1 MRIRAKVERMRKIP
15 ATMATQHPDN
25 ACAPYWSG
33 NPFITTGE
41 EIEEAHRCF
50 AEMGIEEYMWDWEG
64 KFVDEA
70 VIDRLFRKYRE
81 FFLEH
86 QIGRDIFLTY
96 RVPNIW
102 QESGYRLMRPFM
114 NILSIAEFAREFGY
128 THPPVF
134 EIILP
139 MTQTSDQMA
148 FLKKKFHMLADMMP
162 KMMEEKIKNQTF
174 HIDIIPLFESVDD
187 MIESARV
194 LKEYASWLNEFTGE
208 RPSYMRVFIA
218 RSDPAENA
226 GLISA
231 VISAK
236 AAISEYKKFEKETG
250 IHIYPF
256 LGCGSLPFRGGLAP
270 DTVNNIIQ
278 EYKGLSTV
286 TVQSSFRYDH
296 PKNIVEKAVAL
307 LNSELPKY
315 HNQYT
320 CFSAKD
326 LETVRA
332 INRLIVPLYQKTIEK
347 ISDIINAIATH
358 VPSRRE
364 RMLHLGLFGYSRG
377 IGAVKLPRAI
387 TFTASLYSLGIP
399 PELIGAGRAIKL
411 LRREK
416 LLSFVEE
423 RYVNFRN
430 DLNFAYRFLNKENL
444 DDLARA
450 KSAFRAIREDVSE
463 VERYIKKDM
472 CQMETDHFLHRN
484 ETSSV
489 YQLLKNNRN
498 FSEPLLNA
506 ARIRKSLG

>member
-1 MRIRAKVERMRKIP
+1 
-15 ATMATQHPDN
+15 MATQHPDN
-25 ACAPYWSG
+25 AYPPYWSE
-33 NPFITTGE
+33 NPFITTTE

-70 VIDRLFRKYRE
+70 VVDRLFRKYRE

-139 MTQTSDQMA
+139 MTQTSDQMV

-174 HIDIIPLFESVDD
+174 HIDIIPLFESVDE
-187 MIESARV
+187 MMNSASV
-194 LKEYASWLNEFTGE
+194 LKEYVRWLTDFTGE
-208 RPSYMRVFIA
+208 KPSYMRVFIA

-236 AAISEYKKFEKETG
+236 AAISEYKKFEKESG
-250 IHIYPF
+250 IRVYPF

-270 DTVNNIIQ
+270 DTVSNIIQ

-296 PKNIVEKAVAL
+296 PKNIVQKAVAQ
-307 LNSELPKY
+307 LNRDLPKNY
-315 HNQYT
+315 NRYMR
-320 CFSAKD
+320 FNAND
-326 LETVRA
+326 LEKARA
-332 INRLIVPLYQKTIEK
+332 VNRLIVPLYQKTIEK
-347 ISDIINAIATH
+347 ISDVINAVAVN

-364 RMLHLGLFGYSRG
+364 RMLHVGLFGYSRG
-377 IGAVKLPRAI
+377 VGSVRLPRAI

-399 PELIGAGRAIKL
+399 PELIGAGRAIKI

-416 LLSFVEE
+416 LLGFVEE
-423 RYVNFRN
+423 RYVNFKN
-430 DLNFAYRFLNKENL
+430 DLIFAYRFLNKENL
-444 DDLARA
+444 EDLARLRPG
-450 KSAFRAIREDVSE
+450 FRAICDDIAEIE
-463 VERYIKKDM
+463 KYIKKDIA
-472 CQMETDHFLHRN
+472 QMNTDHFLHRN
-484 ETSSV
+484 EVSTV
-489 YQLLKNNRN
+489 YQLFKNKRN
-498 FSEPLLNA
+498 FNEPLLNA
-506 ARIRKSLG
+506 ARIRRSIG